1 MSEPTGR
8 ARTAYPPASGAGD
21 LERRPLWIGLAAGS
35 VRRLVTVLVM
45 AAVVVM
51 VVLWAFHA
59 LSSFLF
65 LLLLAWLLSI
75 AMEPMVAWLIRAG
88 VRRGGASAIGLFP
101 SLINI

>member
-51 VVLWAFHA
+51 VVICAI
-59 LSSFLF
+59 FLF
-65 LLLLAWLLSI
+65 ITDQVLSLAI
-75 AMEPMVAWLIRAG
+75 RLILNL
-88 VRRGGASAIGLFP
+88 GA
-101 SLINI
+101 